1 MCMYFISLLK
11 GVDLND
17 LQSEL
22 IIRDY
27 TILLEKKSAVKVL
40 FSPAKL
46 HNLYRVVSQLKYIH
60 DFY

>member
-1 MCMYFISLLK
+1 MYFISPFK

-27 TILLEKKSAVKVL
+27 TILLEKKIGCKSSFFPGKAPQL
-40 FSPAKL
+40 ISCRFSIKIYP
-46 HNLYRVVSQLKYIH
+46 
-60 DFY
+60 